1 MQIYDGKEP
10 KSILL
15 LTDLVQFQAVNGE
28 RRLENGD
35 WRTETGE
42 RKEERGMRYELKG
55 E

>member
-15 LTDLVQFQAVNGE
+15 LTDLLLFQAVNGK
-28 RRLENGD
+28 R
-35 WRTETGE
+35 RTETGDGRTE
-42 RKEERGMRYELKG
+42 TGKRDKKRGMRDE